1 MCIVSTIKINML
13 SYFDLR
19 RGVQFVLDG
28 QPYEVLEFR
37 QMGKSQDVVVAQT
50 KIRNLIT
57 GNVLTRNFHQ
67 NDRFEEAEIEKK
79 SAKFIYGHRD
89 KFIFCEANNPSSR
102 FELSREILGN
112 ALNFIKPNQEVGLL
126 IFKDQI
132 INVSLPVKVN
142 LQVTEAPPN
151 IKGDTA
157 QGGTKPVT
165 LETGAI
171 VNTPLFIESGDT
183 IEVNTETGEYARR
196 IEKAK

>member
-1 MCIVSTIKINML
+1 ML

-67 NDRFEEAEIEKK
+67 GDRFEEAEVEKK
-79 SAKFIYGHRD
+79 PAKFIYVHRD
-89 KFIFCEANNPSSR
+89 KFVFCETNNPSNR
-102 FELSREILGN
+102 FELSNEILGD
-112 ALNFIKPNQEVGLL
+112 ALKFLKPNQEVGLL
-126 IFKDQI
+126 IFKDKI
-132 INVSLPVKVN
+132 INVALPVKVS
-142 LQVTEAPPN
+142 LKVTEAPPN
-151 IKGDTA
+151 IRGDTA

-165 LETGAI
+165 LETGAM
-171 VNTPLFIESGDT
+171 VNTPLFIEMGDI
-183 IEVNTETGEYARR
+183 IEINTQTGEYARR

>member
-1 MCIVSTIKINML
+1 ML

-28 QPYEVLEFR
+28 QPYEVLDFR

-57 GNVLTRNFHQ
+57 GSVITRNFHQ
-67 NDRFEEAEIEKK
+67 GDRFEEAEVEKK
-79 SAKFIYGHRD
+79 PAKFIYGHRD
-89 KFIFCEANNPSSR
+89 KFVFSQRDNPAKR
-102 FELSREILGN
+102 FELSREVLGD
-112 ALNFIKPNQEVGLL
+112 ALKFLKPNQEIVLL
-126 IFKDQI
+126 IFKDRI
-132 INVSLPVKVN
+132 INVSLPVKVS
-142 LQVTEAPPN
+142 LKVIEAPPN

-171 VNTPLFIESGDT
+171 VNAPLFIEMGDI
-183 IEVNTETGEYARR
+183 IEVNTETAEYARR
-196 IEKAK
+196 VEKAK

>member
-1 MCIVSTIKINML
+1 ML

-57 GNVLTRNFHQ
+57 RNVLTRNFHQ
-67 NDRFEEAEIEKK
+67 GDRFEEAEIEKK
-79 SAKFIYGHRD
+79 PAKFIYGHRD
-89 KFIFCEANNPSSR
+89 KFVFCEANNPSKR
-102 FELSREILGN
+102 FELSQEVLGD
-112 ALNFIKPNQEVGLL
+112 APRFLKSNQEVGLL
-126 IFKDQI
+126 IFRDQV
-132 INVSLPVKVN
+132 INVALPIKVT
-142 LQVTEAPPN
+142 LRVAEAPPN
-151 IKGDTA
+151 TRGDTA

-165 LETGAI
+165 LETGAM
-171 VNTPLFIESGDT
+171 VNTPLFIENGDT